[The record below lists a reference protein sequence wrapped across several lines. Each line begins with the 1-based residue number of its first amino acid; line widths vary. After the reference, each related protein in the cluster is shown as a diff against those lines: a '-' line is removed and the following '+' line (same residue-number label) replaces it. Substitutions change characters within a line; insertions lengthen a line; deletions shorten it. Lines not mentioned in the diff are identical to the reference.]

1 MGAGVFHH
9 AWSERRRLRD
19 AGPEIVLAGLTG
31 GPASLVDGTVA
42 SRLVTVLDPG
52 ADVPSTWSLRWWLEW
67 RQARHSALIV
77 APDRTTAVATALR
90 LSLDLSRIRIE
101 RDPTSV
107 EAQARLQRELNHRS
121 SSRGAWHS
129 AGR

>member
-9 AWSERRRLRD
+9 AWSERGRLRE

-31 GPASLVDGTVA
+31 GPASLVDGTVV
-42 SRLVTVLDPG
+42 SRLVTVLDR
-52 ADVPSTWSLRWWLEW
+52 AANVPSRWSVRWWLEW
-67 RQARHSALIV
+67 RQARRSALIV
-77 APDRTTAVATALR
+77 APDRPTAVAAALR
-90 LSLDLSRIRIE
+90 LKLDLSRIRIDN
-101 RDPTSV
+101 DPTSV
-107 EAQARLQRELNHRS
+107 EAQARLQRELNQRS